1 MRLSTSFRGLL
12 CKPAPTGSLVTEFP
26 LSVLE
31 AQSPNSR
38 CRRGRGRAG
47 SAGEE
52 ASLCSPGPRPPAAPG
67 APRLTPLRPPRLLRL
82 CLLPPLHRVVGTH
95 GSLMYGSDREGDEHL
110 LREGACPKT
119 HTAGWAASGW
129 PGGGRQEPEGQRR
142 RGSFRGGG
150 KQGRQSTQPRVGSAG
165 VNNLWTLSNSG
176 VSACLVPGPGV
187 T

>member
-1 MRLSTSFRGLL
+1 MQPSFLSRFWRPRVQIQGVGEAAAALL
-12 CKPAPTGSLVTEFP
+12 APGRKP
-26 LSVLE
+26 
-31 AQSPNSR
+31 R
-38 CRRGRGRAG
+38 
-47 SAGEE
+47 SARP
-52 ASLCSPGPRPPAAPG
+52 ARGPRQRQA
-67 APRLTPLRPPRLLRL
+67 RLGSRPCGLRPPRVLRL
-82 CLLPPLHRVVGTH
+82 CLLPPLHHVVGTH
-95 GSLMYGSDREGDEHL
+95 GSLMYGSDGEGDEHL

-142 RGSFRGGG
+142 CGSFRGGG

>member
-1 MRLSTSFRGLL
+1 MAGLCNTLSEHTFTAKTQELIITMRLSTSFRGLL

-38 CRRGRGRAG
+38 CRRGRGRAA

-67 APRLTPLRPPRLLRL
+67 ALRLTPLRPPRLLRL

-95 GSLMYGSDREGDEHL
+95 GSLMYGSDGEGDEHL

-129 PGGGRQEPEGQRR
+129 PGGG
-142 RGSFRGGG
+142 S
-150 KQGRQSTQPRVGSAG
+150 PRASAG
-165 VNNLWTLSNSG
+165 SG
-176 VSACLVPGPGV
+176 VSGAGESKAGRAHSLGSGWLA
-187 T
+187 